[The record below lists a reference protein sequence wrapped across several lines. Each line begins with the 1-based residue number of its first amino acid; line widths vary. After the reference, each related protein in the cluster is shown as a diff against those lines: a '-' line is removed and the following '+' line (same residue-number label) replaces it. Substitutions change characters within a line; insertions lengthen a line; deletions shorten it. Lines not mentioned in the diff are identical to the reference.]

1 VPLDARLLLARSEPL
16 RRALHCFCC
25 CLPPRIS
32 SGRGFLPLVSAI
44 AVAHR
49 RVLLHRH
56 RVREL
61 GFGDITAMRRR
72 LASWVTGRMV
82 AGIVIVGIGA
92 SIIVDAIKQGRRQQ
106 PTQGGDAGPNAN
118 GPPE

>member
-1 VPLDARLLLARSEPL
+1 MHVYCWRGRSHCDE
-16 RRALHCFCC
+16 RSTVSVVFAATYFVRA
-25 CLPPRIS
+25 
-32 SGRGFLPLVSAI
+32 GFLPLVSAI

-61 GFGDITAMRRR
+61 GFGDITAMLRR